1 MARWALWAVTELENN
16 TLSLAQNGE
25 KPETLEALKT
35 PFAVLEKALAK
46 TGWLV
51 GGRFTVA
58 DVNVAEIVRYA
69 ATAKSLFDA
78 HPNVKKWYAACIHRP
93 AYRQMWEARNKEPA

>member
-1 MARWALWAVTELENN
+1 
-16 TLSLAQNGE
+16 
-25 KPETLEALKT
+25 
-35 PFAVLEKALAK
+35 VLDRALAK

-69 ATAKSLFDA
+69 AGAKSLFA
-78 HPNVKKWYAACIHRP
+78 ANPNVKKWYDACVGRP
-93 AYRQMWEARNKEPA
+93 AYRKMWEAREKEPA